1 MRRHIQG
8 IDHVVIVVNDLDVA
22 VDSFRRM
29 GFFVTPR
36 GEHTLGSR
44 NHCVMLG
51 DDYIELLVSPPEN
64 PHPSRQHYTEF
75 AAGGDGLAAIALR
88 TDSAREAYTEML
100 WAGFAPT
107 DPVDFSRPVRLPEG
121 SREARFRITQL
132 GADKTPGGHVFL
144 CEHLTRGVVW
154 RSEYQ
159 SHRNGATAL
168 AAVAIVADDVA
179 ATANAYQRI
188 FDTRARTIAEG
199 LLVETGSAPI
209 AVATRASL
217 AKRLPGITTTAR
229 RAPKFAALFVRVGDR
244 EAATAV
250 LAAGGMQPAR
260 MPDGSVAVGPE
271 RAHGV
276 ALIFG

>member
-22 VDSFRRM
+22 ADSFRRM
-29 GFFVTPR
+29 GFVVTPR

-51 DDYIELLVSPPEN
+51 DDYVELLVSPPEN

-121 SREARFRITQL
+121 SRDARFRITQL

-144 CEHLTRGVVW
+144 CEHLTREVVW

-179 ATANAYQRI
+179 ATANAYERI
-188 FDTRARTIAEG
+188 FDTRARPIAEG

-209 AVATRASL
+209 AVATQASL
-217 AKRLPGITTTAR
+217 AKRLPGITMTAR
-229 RAPKFAALFVRVGDR
+229 RAPKFAALFVRVADR